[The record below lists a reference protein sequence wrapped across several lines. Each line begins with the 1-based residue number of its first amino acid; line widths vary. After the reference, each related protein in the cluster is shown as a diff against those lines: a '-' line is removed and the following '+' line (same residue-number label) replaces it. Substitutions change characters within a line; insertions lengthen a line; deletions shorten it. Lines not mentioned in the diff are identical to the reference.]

1 MTEMPNFRSYPR
13 NVLETWPSPRRRR
26 RAAALALVVRPVLA
40 LGRAYARWRER
51 ERAIGELARLDDL
64 MLADMGLRRGE
75 IRSVVID
82 AQSSGWPAERRRSR

>member
-1 MTEMPNFRSYPR
+1 
-13 NVLETWPSPRRRR
+13 
-26 RAAALALVVRPVLA
+26 
-40 LGRAYARWRER
+40 
-51 ERAIGELARLDDL
+51 